1 MMNTKATTVRLQSD
15 ADKQCETM
23 GSQTEA
29 DAKYRVRG
37 WAPSSE
43 SRALQARRV
52 AQQGKSKSRA
62 YYENQ
67 PAMKNTRIKIYKLIH
82 CYKAKSLNLTKQIEI
97 TAILLFRK
105 NLITREKFSKNYAIS
120 KSETAGCY
128 TLPVRYVYR
137 VNETD
142 L

>member
-23 GSQTEA
+23 GNQTEA

-52 AQQGKSKSRA
+52 AQQGKSKSWA
-62 YYENQ
+62 YMSINRHWKTTELYCINSFLVVQ
-67 PAMKNTRIKIYKLIH
+67 P
-82 CYKAKSLNLTKQIEI
+82 NL
-97 TAILLFRK
+97 
-105 NLITREKFSKNYAIS
+105 
-120 KSETAGCY
+120 
-128 TLPVRYVYR
+128 
-137 VNETD
+137 
-142 L
+142 